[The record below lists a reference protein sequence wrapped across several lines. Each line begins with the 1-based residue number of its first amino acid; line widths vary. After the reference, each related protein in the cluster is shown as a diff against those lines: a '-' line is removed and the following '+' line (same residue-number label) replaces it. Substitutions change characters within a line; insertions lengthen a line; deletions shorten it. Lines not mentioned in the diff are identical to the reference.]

1 MTRQNEIP
9 SKDEKIKEEILSI
22 RIGKELLQELE
33 EIAKKERMKKSD
45 YVRKAISDAMS
56 FSVMLRKN
64 QTFLVDPEMLRYALE
79 FMDDFDIE
87 EFAILSLKNGRS
99 ILKDYLNKNLESS
112 IVQKYLKSKV
122 IIITGLLTY
131 ITESILGS
139 TGQGWFKRVHFSWN
153 GLIISIRGTH
163 ELGVRFTKFIR
174 YYFVHFFKIFE
185 YTEIEGKSI
194 LVDDRI
200 KLEFQGD
207 DNAFDVSILM
217 A

>member
-1 MTRQNEIP
+1 MTDPP
-9 SKDEKIKEEILSI
+9 SELNNRKEVVLSI
-22 RIGKELLQELE
+22 RIRSDLLGEMDTIADKE
-33 EIAKKERMKKSD
+33 KMNRSD
-45 YVRKAISDAMS
+45 YIRKAISDAMS
-56 FSVMLRKN
+56 FSVALRKN
-64 QTFLVDPEMLRYALE
+64 QTFLVDPEMMRYALE

-87 EFAILSLKNGRS
+87 EFAILSLKNGRA

-163 ELGVRFTKFIR
+163 ELGMRFTKFIR
-174 YYFVHFFKIFE
+174 YYFVHFFKIFD
-185 YTEIEGKSI
+185 YSEIEGKSI

-200 KLEFQGD
+200 KIEFQGND
-207 DNAFDVSILM
+207 QAFDVSTLM

>member
-1 MTRQNEIP
+1 MTDPYLEQKIP
-9 SKDEKIKEEILSI
+9 KEVVLSVRIRSDLLGEMDAIADKEKMN
-22 RIGKELLQELE
+22 R
-33 EIAKKERMKKSD
+33 SD
-45 YVRKAISDAMS
+45 YIRKAISDAMS
-56 FSVMLRKN
+56 FSVALRKN

-99 ILKDYLNKNLESS
+99 ILKEYLNKNLESS

-122 IIITGLLTY
+122 IVITGLLTY

-153 GLIISIRGTH
+153 GLTISIRGTH
-163 ELGVRFTKFIR
+163 ELGLRFTKFIR
-174 YYFVHFFKIFE
+174 YYFVHFFKIFD
-185 YTEIEGKSI
+185 YGEIEGKSI

-200 KLEFQGD
+200 KIEFQGND
-207 DNAFDVSILM
+207 QAFDVSTLM